1 MPDIDLARISQIIQD
16 VAHDKIVPRFQ
27 QLAYNE
33 IHEKSGPG
41 DLVTIADIEAE
52 TELTRILPDILPGS
66 VVVGEEAVSKG
77 TVLRDVMKDS
87 SATVWVVDPVDGTNN
102 FASGRPIF
110 GTMVALVSGGERIAS
125 WIYQIPKNRMVCC
138 EKGAA
143 VLFDGETF
151 TPPPK
156 PAGDAPFANM
166 RAFISRKFIP
176 PRMRPLVDERIKL
189 MGDVSTFMCCA
200 WEYVE
205 VLEGNSVFSLYK
217 RIEPWDHLAGVLLLE
232 EAGHYIR
239 KWDKTHYLASDLEGG
254 LINAPSKEIWERVH
268 QTFLEEAL
276 IEAKQNVNRP

>member
-1 MPDIDLARISQIIQD
+1 MPDIDLDRVAQIIRD

-27 QLAYNE
+27 QLAHHE
-33 IHEKSGPG
+33 IHEKTGPT

-52 TELTRILPDILPGS
+52 IELTRILPDILPGS

-102 FASGRPIF
+102 FTQGRPIF

-125 WIYQIPKNRMVCC
+125 WIYQVPKNRMVMCQ
-138 EKGAA
+138 KGAGVRMDDA
-143 VLFDGETF
+143 DFI
-151 TPPPK
+151 PAPK
-156 PAGDAPFANM
+156 PAADAPFADM

-176 PRMRPLVDERIKL
+176 PRMRPFVDERIKL

-232 EAGHYIR
+232 EAGFYIR
-239 KWDKTHYLASDLEGG
+239 KWDKSPYLASDLDGG

-268 QTFLEEAL
+268 ETFLEEPMRLA
-276 IEAKQNVNRP
+276 